1 MMKRFDLL
9 QSHNVYAGR
18 AFRVDVVDVRLP
30 DGKETTFD
38 LVRHPGAVALV
49 VVDEA
54 KRILFVRQYRMG
66 ADNDLLELPAGTL
79 KPDEPPEECAQ
90 REVREET
97 GFAARSLRKLGAFYM
112 APGYSDEYLHIYLAS
127 DLYPARL
134 AGDEDEFIQVEA
146 VPVEKVYAM
155 VARGEIQDGKSL
167 AGLLLAQPYLIGR
180 GK

>member
-1 MMKRFDLL
+1 
-9 QSHNVYAGR
+9 
-18 AFRVDVVDVRLP
+18 
-30 DGKETTFD
+30 
-38 LVRHPGAVALV
+38 
-49 VVDEA
+49 
-54 KRILFVRQYRMG
+54 
-66 ADNDLLELPAGTL
+66 
-79 KPDEPPEECAQ
+79 
-90 REVREET
+90 VREET